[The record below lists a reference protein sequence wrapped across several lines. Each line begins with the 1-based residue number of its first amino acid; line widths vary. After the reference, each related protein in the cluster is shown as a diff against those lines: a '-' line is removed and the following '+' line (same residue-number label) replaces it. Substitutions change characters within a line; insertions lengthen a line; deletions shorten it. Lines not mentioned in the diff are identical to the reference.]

1 MWTSSKIGRSAISVN
16 INVSGLDALK
26 TDIIQ
31 AMSPETRKNALKVGA
46 ESALIAI
53 KGYYTKTGRSNW
65 LNNSLPTHG
74 PGRKLTDWWKLV
86 ESAWTVGN
94 VTSQTA
100 TISNST
106 TGFAHKVTGG
116 VITAKRKKY
125 LTIPVHP
132 TAHGVRA
139 RDYANSIAPLF
150 AAKGVLARTEDDGT
164 ITPIYAL
171 KKSVN
176 QKPWPTALPPEQ
188 TYADAFVNS
197 AVDHILSTLQ

>member
-1 MWTSSKIGRSAISVN
+1 MWTSSKFGVSAIGIK

-31 AMSPETRKNALKVGA
+31 SMSPETRKNALKIGA

-53 KGYYTKTGRSNW
+53 KGYYTQTGRNNW
-65 LNNSLPTHG
+65 LNLSLPTHG

-86 ESAWTVGN
+86 ESGWSVGN

-100 TISNST
+100 TLSNAS

-125 LTIPVHP
+125 LTIPIHP

-139 RDYANSIAPLF
+139 RDYSSSISPLF
-150 AAKGVLARTEDDGT
+150 AAKGVLARTEDDGA

-176 QKPWPTALPPEQ
+176 QKPWPKALPPEQ
-188 TYADAFVNS
+188 TYVNAFVDS

>member
-1 MWTSSKIGRSAISVN
+1 MWTSSKFGVSAIGIK

-31 AMSPETRKNALKVGA
+31 SMSPETRKNALKIGA

-53 KGYYTKTGRSNW
+53 KGYYTQTGRSNW

-86 ESAWTVGN
+86 ESGWSVGN

-100 TISNST
+100 TLSNAS

-125 LTIPVHP
+125 LTIPIHP

-139 RDYANSIAPLF
+139 RDYSSSISPLF
-150 AAKGVLARTEDDGT
+150 AAKGVLARTEDDGA

-176 QKPWPTALPPEQ
+176 QKPWPKALPPEQ
-188 TYADAFVNS
+188 TYVNAFVDS

>member
-1 MWTSSKIGRSAISVN
+1 MWTSSKFGVSAIGIK
-16 INVSGLDALK
+16 INVSGLDAIK

-31 AMSPETRKNALKVGA
+31 SMSPETRKNALKIGA

-53 KGYYTKTGRSNW
+53 KGYYTQTGRNNW
-65 LNNSLPTHG
+65 LNLSLPTHG
-74 PGRKLTDWWKLV
+74 AGRRLTDWWKLV
-86 ESAWTVGN
+86 ESGWSVGN

-100 TISNST
+100 TLSNAS

-125 LTIPVHP
+125 LTIPIHP

-139 RDYANSIAPLF
+139 RDYSSSISPLF
-150 AAKGVLARTEDDGT
+150 AAKGVLARTEDDGA

-176 QKPWPTALPPEQ
+176 QKPWPKALPPEQ
-188 TYADAFVNS
+188 TYVNAFVDS

>member
-1 MWTSSKIGRSAISVN
+1 MWTSSKFGVSAIG
-16 INVSGLDALK
+16 IKIDVSGLDALK

-31 AMSPETRKNALKVGA
+31 SMSPETRKNALKIGA

-53 KGYYTKTGRSNW
+53 KGYYTQTGRSNW
-65 LNNSLPTHG
+65 LNLSLPTHG
-74 PGRKLTDWWKLV
+74 AGRRLTDWWKLV
-86 ESAWTVGN
+86 ESGWSVGN

-100 TISNST
+100 TLSNSS

-139 RDYANSIAPLF
+139 RDYSSSISPLF
-150 AAKGVLARTEDDGT
+150 AAKGVLARTEDDGA

-176 QKPWPTALPPEQ
+176 QKPWPKALPPEQ
-188 TYADAFVNS
+188 TYVNAFVDS

>member
-1 MWTSSKIGRSAISVN
+1 MWTSSKFGVSAIGIK

-26 TDIIQ
+26 TDFIQ
-31 AMSPETRKNALKVGA
+31 SMSPETRKNALKIGA

-53 KGYYTKTGRSNW
+53 KGYYTQTGRNNW
-65 LNNSLPTHG
+65 LNLSLPTHG
-74 PGRKLTDWWKLV
+74 AGRRLTDWWKLV
-86 ESAWTVGN
+86 ESGWSVGN

-100 TISNST
+100 TLSNAS

-125 LTIPVHP
+125 LTIPIHP

-139 RDYANSIAPLF
+139 RDYSSSISPLF
-150 AAKGVLARTEDDGT
+150 AAKGVLARTEDDGA

-176 QKPWPTALPPEQ
+176 QKPWPKALPPEQ
-188 TYADAFVNS
+188 TYVNAFVDS

>member
-1 MWTSSKIGRSAISVN
+1 MWTSSKFGVSAIGIK

-31 AMSPETRKNALKVGA
+31 SMSPETRKNALKIGA

-65 LNNSLPTHG
+65 LNLSLPTHG
-74 PGRKLTDWWKLV
+74 AGRRLTDWWKLV
-86 ESAWTVGN
+86 ESGWSVGN

-100 TISNST
+100 TLSNAS

-139 RDYANSIAPLF
+139 RDYSSSISPLF
-150 AAKGVLARTEDDGT
+150 AAKGVLARTEDDGA

-176 QKPWPTALPPEQ
+176 QKPWPKALPPEQ
-188 TYADAFVNS
+188 TYVNAFVDS

>member
-1 MWTSSKIGRSAISVN
+1 MWTSSKIGASAIGIK
-16 INVSGLDALK
+16 INVFGLDSLK

-31 AMSPETRKNALKVGA
+31 SMSPETRKNALKIGA

-53 KGYYTKTGRSNW
+53 KGYYTKTGRNNW
-65 LNNSLPTHG
+65 LNLSLPTHG
-74 PGRKLTDWWKLV
+74 AGRKLTDWWKLV
-86 ESAWTVGN
+86 ESGWNVGN

-100 TISNST
+100 TLSNSS

-125 LTIPVHP
+125 LTIPIHP
-132 TAHGVRA
+132 TAHGVRS
-139 RDYANSIAPLF
+139 RDYSQSIAPLF
-150 AAKGVLARTEDDGT
+150 AAKGVLARTEDDGA

-188 TYADAFVNS
+188 AYVDAFLDS

>member
-1 MWTSSKIGRSAISVN
+1 MWTSSKFGVSAIGIK

-31 AMSPETRKNALKVGA
+31 SMSPETRKNALKIGA

-53 KGYYTKTGRSNW
+53 KGYYTQTGRNNW
-65 LNNSLPTHG
+65 LNLSLPTHG
-74 PGRKLTDWWKLV
+74 AGRRLTDWWKLV
-86 ESAWTVGN
+86 ESGWSVGN

-100 TISNST
+100 TLSNSS

-139 RDYANSIAPLF
+139 RDYSSSISPLF
-150 AAKGVLARTEDDGT
+150 AAKGVLARTEDDGA

-176 QKPWPTALPPEQ
+176 QKPWPKALPPEQ
-188 TYADAFVNS
+188 TYVNAFVDS

>member
-1 MWTSSKIGRSAISVN
+1 MWTSSKFGVSAIGIK

-31 AMSPETRKNALKVGA
+31 SMSPETRKNALKIGA

-53 KGYYTKTGRSNW
+53 KGYYTQTGRSNW
-65 LNNSLPTHG
+65 LNLSLPTHG
-74 PGRKLTDWWKLV
+74 AGRRLTDWWKLV
-86 ESAWTVGN
+86 ESGWSVGN

-100 TISNST
+100 TLSNSS

-139 RDYANSIAPLF
+139 RDYSSSISPLF
-150 AAKGVLARTEDDGT
+150 AAKGVLARTEDDGA

-176 QKPWPTALPPEQ
+176 QKPWPKALPPEQ
-188 TYADAFVNS
+188 TYVNAFVDS

>member
-1 MWTSSKIGRSAISVN
+1 MWTSSKFGVSAIGIK

-31 AMSPETRKNALKVGA
+31 SMSPETRKNALKIGA

-53 KGYYTKTGRSNW
+53 KGYYTQTGRSNW
-65 LNNSLPTHG
+65 LNLSLPTHG

-86 ESAWTVGN
+86 ESGWSVGN

-100 TISNST
+100 TLSNAS
-106 TGFAHKVTGG
+106 TGFSHKVTGG

-125 LTIPVHP
+125 LTIPIHP

-139 RDYANSIAPLF
+139 RDYSSSISPLF
-150 AAKGVLARTEDDGT
+150 AAKGVLARTEDDGA

-176 QKPWPTALPPEQ
+176 QKPWPKALPPEQ
-188 TYADAFVNS
+188 TYVNAFVDS

>member
-1 MWTSSKIGRSAISVN
+1 MWTSSKFGVSAIGIK

-31 AMSPETRKNALKVGA
+31 SMSPETRKNALKIGA

-53 KGYYTKTGRSNW
+53 KGYYTQTGRNNW
-65 LNNSLPTHG
+65 LNLSLPTHG
-74 PGRKLTDWWKLV
+74 AGRRLTDWWKLV
-86 ESAWTVGN
+86 ESGWSVGN

-100 TISNST
+100 TLSNAS

-125 LTIPVHP
+125 LTIPIHP

-139 RDYANSIAPLF
+139 RDYSSSISPLF
-150 AAKGVLARTEDDGT
+150 AAKGVLARTEDDGA

-176 QKPWPTALPPEQ
+176 QKPWPKALPPEQ
-188 TYADAFVNS
+188 TYVNAFVDS

>member
-1 MWTSSKIGRSAISVN
+1 MWTSSKIGASAIGIK

-31 AMSPETRKNALKVGA
+31 SMSPETRKNALKIGA

-53 KGYYTKTGRSNW
+53 KGYYTKTGRNNW
-65 LNNSLPTHG
+65 LNLSLPTHG
-74 PGRKLTDWWKLV
+74 AGRRLTDWWKLV
-86 ESAWTVGN
+86 ESGWNVGN

-100 TISNST
+100 TLSNSS

-125 LTIPVHP
+125 LTIPIHP

-139 RDYANSIAPLF
+139 RDYSQSIAPLF
-150 AAKGVLARTEDDGT
+150 AAKGVLARTEDDGA

-188 TYADAFVNS
+188 AYVDAFIDS

>member
-1 MWTSSKIGRSAISVN
+1 MWTSSKFGVSAIGIK

-31 AMSPETRKNALKVGA
+31 SMSPETRKNALKIGA

-53 KGYYTKTGRSNW
+53 KGYYTQTGRSNW
-65 LNNSLPTHG
+65 LNLSLPTHG
-74 PGRKLTDWWKLV
+74 AGRRLTDWWKLV
-86 ESAWTVGN
+86 ESGWSVGN

-100 TISNST
+100 TLSNAS

-125 LTIPVHP
+125 LTIPIHP

-139 RDYANSIAPLF
+139 RDYSSSISPLF
-150 AAKGVLARTEDDGT
+150 AAKGVLARTEDDGA

-176 QKPWPTALPPEQ
+176 QKPWPKALPPEQ
-188 TYADAFVNS
+188 TYVNAFVDS

>member
-1 MWTSSKIGRSAISVN
+1 MWTSSKFGVSAIGIK
-16 INVSGLDALK
+16 INVSGLDSLK

-31 AMSPETRKNALKVGA
+31 SMSPETRKNALKIGA

-65 LNNSLPTHG
+65 LNLSLPTHG
-74 PGRKLTDWWKLV
+74 AGRRLTDWWKLV
-86 ESAWTVGN
+86 ESGWSVGN

-100 TISNST
+100 TLSNAS

-139 RDYANSIAPLF
+139 RDYSSSISPLF
-150 AAKGVLARTEDDGT
+150 AAKGVLARTEDDGA

-176 QKPWPTALPPEQ
+176 QKPWPKALPPEQ
-188 TYADAFVNS
+188 TYVNAFVDS

>member
-1 MWTSSKIGRSAISVN
+1 MWTSSKFGVSAIGIK
-16 INVSGLDALK
+16 INVSGLDAIK

-31 AMSPETRKNALKVGA
+31 SMSPETRKNALKIGA

-53 KGYYTKTGRSNW
+53 KGYYTQTGRSNW
-65 LNNSLPTHG
+65 LNLSLPTHG
-74 PGRKLTDWWKLV
+74 AGRRLTDWWKLV
-86 ESAWTVGN
+86 ESGWSVGN

-100 TISNST
+100 TLSNSS

-125 LTIPVHP
+125 LTIPIHP

-139 RDYANSIAPLF
+139 RDYSSSISPLF
-150 AAKGVLARTEDDGT
+150 AAKGVLARTEDDGA

-176 QKPWPTALPPEQ
+176 QKPWPKALPPEQ
-188 TYADAFVNS
+188 TYVNAFVDS
-197 AVDHILSTLQ
+197 AVDHIISTLQ